1 MDRYRKYREGL
12 VQVADV
18 LYSHGIDFVLIGSA
32 ILPLVYNIDYDPI
45 DIDLFIINKSTILDY
60 DIFEK
65 IAQENEWDIGSTDHG
80 TIYYELVVSGELLK
94 IDLLENILD
103 IYIHPQI
110 VENPLTITINNTKIK
125 SIKLEDL
132 LVLKAKIATKDS
144 EEFIAMIA
152 RLLADPRTNI
162 SIDKNYIK
170 KIADLY
176 QQEKE
181 NIIDRLN
188 KNGIYID

>member
-18 LYSHGIDFVLIGSA
+18 LYGHGIDFVLIGSA
-32 ILPLVYNIDYDPI
+32 ILPLVYNIDYDPV

>member
-18 LYSHGIDFVLIGSA
+18 LYGHGIDFVLIGSA
-32 ILPLVYNIDYDPI
+32 ILPLVYNIDYDPV

-144 EEFIAMIA
+144 EEFIAMVA

>member
-18 LYSHGIDFVLIGSA
+18 LYGHGIDFVLIGSA
-32 ILPLVYNIDYDPI
+32 ILPLVYNIDYDPV

-110 VENPLTITINNTKIK
+110 VENPLIITINNTKIK

-144 EEFIAMIA
+144 EEFIAMVA

>member
-18 LYSHGIDFVLIGSA
+18 LYGHGIDFVLIGSA
-32 ILPLVYNIDYDPI
+32 ILPLVYNIDYDPV

-144 EEFIAMIA
+144 EEFIAMVA
-152 RLLADPRTNI
+152 RLLADPRMNI

>member
-18 LYSHGIDFVLIGSA
+18 LYGHGIDFVLIGSA